1 MYSYSYSLHTE
12 IEIKLRNNAKKI
24 RIVKSL
30 TGNADL
36 LFPTSA
42 STLAVRYYDGQSL
55 ARLEND
61 CKIECEGDGEG
72 EGGGEG
78 SGSGGEKGD
87 GSSSGKKGVKASFL
101 KAMTAHTDTD
111 KDTEKESD
119 TDMDV
124 NNTGEKYMNM
134 WDYNFDNVRTFRDA
148 FKHTAVFIILSPG
161 GSSCSSNT
169 GNGTGNGNGSN
180 AGNGSG
186 GGSAAK
192 VKKINA
198 HNQLNT
204 VDSVVNMLQTS
215 LSYFP
220 NDHDHYHNHNK
231 HNNTNTSSKTKTKTK
246 TKTTGCARVFLVPD
260 CASVLETIAAIQE
273 SLSPSKVQ
281 KKELYFQKESE
292 RLLFLEDGH
301 DDDND
306 DEREHARDS
315 SSPSLSLSSRAA
327 GMLSMAAFRCWAE
340 SEGISVA
347 DANVVLSV
355 MGSLENVIKG
365 AMDEMTTSSSG
376 GGGGFDRV
384 PVESHVKKSI
394 IEFFGGSVDLDLGL
408 DGVVGGKH
416 EYGEDHGIGND
427 DDGEYHE
434 NDSGNGRGG
443 NTNRVNMAYQNCE
456 IDTGF
461 DNTSGFNFNYT
472 EAARTDMN
480 GNSNENVAQDL
491 THDNH
496 NHNHPSMDMDIGMES
511 RDRNFSAG
519 TGAGPLRRPL
529 TRGRNSGR
537 GHPQDGTFVMETG
550 NGDSAPGQSMYD
562 ASPFEGRAKQFSGG
576 AGVEH
581 HYSQGQGQR
590 QGGLDSFHSFEQISQ
605 NPFHMGGSSMNTSM
619 NMNGNMNT
627 LVVNRSNPYTPRQQ
641 RSYQTSSPP
650 FQQREMRHD
659 VDYSLSQPT
668 PHSQFHSYS
677 HSGVHTGTPK
687 QIIHAGGIYM
697 QNGGNNY
704 AHHHNMNA
712 GMNTGTALTQTP
724 RMSQSQAPYMQQS
737 STRSVRQRTSQRR
750 LLGNSLSQGNNP
762 NPNPYIEYDY
772 SGGY

>member
-61 CKIECEGDGEG
+61 CKIECEGEG
-72 EGGGEG
+72 D
-78 SGSGGEKGD
+78 GGEKGD
-87 GSSSGKKGVKASFL
+87 GSSRDKKGAKTSFL
-101 KAMTAHTDTD
+101 KTMTAHTDTD
-111 KDTEKESD
+111 KDTNTEMESD

-124 NNTGEKYMNM
+124 NNTGEKNMNM
-134 WDYNFDNVRTFRDA
+134 WDYDFDNVRTFRDA

-161 GSSCSSNT
+161 GSSCSSST
-169 GNGTGNGNGSN
+169 GNSGG
-180 AGNGSG
+180 G

-192 VKKINA
+192 VKEINA

-204 VDSVVNMLQTS
+204 VDSVVNMLQAS

-220 NDHDHYHNHNK
+220 NDHNHNHYK
-231 HNNTNTSSKTKTKTK
+231 HNNTNTISKTKTK

-301 DDDND
+301 DDDGGNDDDND

-315 SSPSLSLSSRAA
+315 SSPSLSLSLSSRAA
-327 GMLSMAAFRCWAE
+327 GMLSMAAFRCWAG

-365 AMDEMTTSSSG
+365 AMDEMTRRSSG
-376 GGGGFDRV
+376 GGGGFDHV

-394 IEFFGGSVDLDLGL
+394 IEFFGGSVDLGLGL
-408 DGVVGGKH
+408 DGVGGGKN

-456 IDTGF
+456 IDTGV
-461 DNTSGFNFNYT
+461 DNTNGFNFNYT
-472 EAARTDMN
+472 EAASKDMN
-480 GNSNENVAQDL
+480 GNRNKNVAQDL
-491 THDNH
+491 THDDH

-562 ASPFEGRAKQFSGG
+562 ASPFEARAKQFSGG
-576 AGVEH
+576 GGAEH
-581 HYSQGQGQR
+581 HYSQGQGQG

-605 NPFHMGGSSMNTSM
+605 NPFHMGQGSSMNTSM

-650 FQQREMRHD
+650 FQQREMRHA

-677 HSGVHTGTPK
+677 RSGVHIGTPK

-712 GMNTGTALTQTP
+712 GMNTGTALSQTP

-750 LLGNSLSQGNNP
+750 LLGNSLSQGHNP